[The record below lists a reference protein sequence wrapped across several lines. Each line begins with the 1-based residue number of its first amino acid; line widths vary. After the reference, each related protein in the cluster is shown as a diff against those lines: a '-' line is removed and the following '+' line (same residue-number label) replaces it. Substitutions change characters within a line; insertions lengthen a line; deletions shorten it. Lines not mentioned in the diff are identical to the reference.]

1 MASTFAKTHGGLNS
15 NYQYPP
21 WNEQQK
27 LKGPPWKKE
36 IPIIKNLPFLSSSY

>member
-1 MASTFAKTHGGLNS
+1 ML

-27 LKGPPWKKE
+27 LRTAPLEKE
-36 IPIIKNLPFLSSSY
+36 IPIVKNLPFLSSSC